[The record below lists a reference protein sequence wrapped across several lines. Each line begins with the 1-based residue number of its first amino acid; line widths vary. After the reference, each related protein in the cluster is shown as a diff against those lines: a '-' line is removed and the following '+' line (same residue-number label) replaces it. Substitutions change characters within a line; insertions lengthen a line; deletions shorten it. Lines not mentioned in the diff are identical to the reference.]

1 MKFSVA
7 SSLLVSS
14 AFFGAVRAHSR
25 EWSLWID
32 GVDQGAGA
40 GVYIRQPPTNDPVK
54 DLTSDE
60 VFCNV
65 NGATAVPSTV
75 SVPAGATVTSEWFH
89 DNRGDDII
97 AASHLGPIVAYLA
110 PADAAP
116 SDAVWTKIYEDGY
129 DGSEWAVT
137 KLIANAGKVDF
148 EIPSSL
154 AAGDYLLRVEI
165 LALHESDTLYSEN
178 SARGIQLYPS
188 CSQLTVTGS
197 GTTSLPSTGAAFP
210 GQYTDDEP
218 GIHFNVYNED
228 PNTYVIPGPAVWDAA
243 SSGGSATSSTV
254 AAPSSTASTTVEETS
269 VVATPSST
277 AASEPTTV
285 VASSPPQT
293 TSTVVAVTST
303 TAPAATSPTAVTSKT
318 ATAATS
324 PAAAVSKTSTAS
336 GSTST
341 GKVDANVCMNDY
353 NKCVA
358 ASQPNPDWTGC
369 TATKDSCLT
378 SATYNFNM
386 IGRAKRSGKYGR
398 LLA

>member
-14 AFFGAVRAHSR
+14 AFFGAVRAHTR
-25 EWSLWID
+25 
-32 GVDQGAGA
+32 AGA

-89 DNRGDDII
+89 DTRGDDII

-116 SDAVWTKIYEDGY
+116 GDAVWTKIYEDGY

-154 AAGDYLLRVEI
+154 AAGDYLMRVEI
-165 LALHESDTLYSEN
+165 LALHESDALYSEN
-178 SARGIQLYPS
+178 PLRGIQLYPS

-218 GIHFNVYNED
+218 GIHFNVYDED
-228 PNTYVIPGPAVWDAA
+228 PNTYVIPGPAVWDVA
-243 SSGGSATSSTV
+243 SGGGSATSSTV
-254 AAPSSTASTTVEETS
+254 AAPSSTATEPASTTVEETS
-269 VVATPSST
+269 VVTTPSST
-277 AASEPTTV
+277 ASAEPTTSV
-285 VASSPPQT
+285 VASAPPET
-293 TSTVVAVTST
+293 TSTAVAVTST
-303 TAPAATSPTAVTSKT
+303 TAPAATSP
-318 ATAATS
+318 
-324 PAAAVSKTSTAS
+324 AAAVSKTSAAS

-341 GKVDANVCMNDY
+341 AQVDANVCMNDY

-369 TATKDSCLT
+369 TSTKESCLT
-378 SATYNFNM
+378 SATYNINM
-386 IGRAKRSGKYGR
+386 ISRAKRSGKYGR